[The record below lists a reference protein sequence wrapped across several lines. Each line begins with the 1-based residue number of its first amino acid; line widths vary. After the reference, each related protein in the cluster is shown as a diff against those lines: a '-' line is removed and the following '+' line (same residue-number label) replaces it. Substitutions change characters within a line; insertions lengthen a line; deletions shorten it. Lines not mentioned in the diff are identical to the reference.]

1 MRPGVPL
8 MHMHGKQKQ
17 MQRLEIYQRFLTSKH
32 AVMFA
37 TDVAARGLDFPAI
50 DWVVQVDAPEDV
62 DTYIHRVGRT
72 ARYQAKGK
80 ALLFLLPSEEEGMLR
95 RLAAKKI
102 EVNKIKA
109 NEKKKQ
115 SIRSQLQSAAFQFP
129 EIKFLAQRVRVS
141 APLFSAL
148 RPSAGPYAS
157 TAPYMMNTTLVIYIC
172 YFRGTIFPYENINL
186 STKIA
191 DPWCRRARVFPRGPQ
206 TNSYPFARQ
215 HTDPPFCVRVR

>member
-1 MRPGVPL
+1 
-8 MHMHGKQKQ
+8 
-17 MQRLEIYQRFLTSKH
+17 
-32 AVMFA
+32 
-37 TDVAARGLDFPAI
+37 
-50 DWVVQVDAPEDV
+50 
-62 DTYIHRVGRT
+62 
-72 ARYQAKGK
+72 
-80 ALLFLLPSEEEGMLR
+80 MLR

>member
-1 MRPGVPL
+1 

-148 RPSAGPYAS
+148 RSSAGPRAS

-191 DPWCRRARVFPRGPQ
+191 DLWCRRARSPGGGANKLR
-206 TNSYPFARQ
+206 FA
-215 HTDPPFCVRVR
+215 